1 MCCEYMYLYFSVDE
15 IKLYEFMV
23 VYKIMRSLNFNI
35 FIEFKVVFNAYR
47 IRGSVIFDFM
57 LLCRI

>member
-1 MCCEYMYLYFSVDE
+1 MCCEYLYFSVDE
-15 IKLYEFMV
+15 IKLYKFMV

-47 IRGSVIFDFM
+47 IGGSVIFDFM

>member
-1 MCCEYMYLYFSVDE
+1 MCCEYLYFSVDE

-47 IRGSVIFDFM
+47 I
-57 LLCRI
+57 

>member
-1 MCCEYMYLYFSVDE
+1 MCCEYLYFSVDE
-15 IKLYEFMV
+15 IKLYEFML

-47 IRGSVIFDFM
+47 IGGSVIFDFM

>member
-1 MCCEYMYLYFSVDE
+1 MCCEYLYFSVDE

-47 IRGSVIFDFM
+47 IGGSVIFDFM